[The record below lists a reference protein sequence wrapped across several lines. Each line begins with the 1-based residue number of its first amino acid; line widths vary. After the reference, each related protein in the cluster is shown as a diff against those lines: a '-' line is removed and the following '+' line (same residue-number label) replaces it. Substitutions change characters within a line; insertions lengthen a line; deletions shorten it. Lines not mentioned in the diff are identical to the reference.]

1 MNPLTHQFEET
12 GFRGAAHA
20 GSWYTSNAPQ
30 LTADLS
36 GWLSLVR
43 PRREDEEF
51 PVQGCK
57 AIIAPHAGYSHC
69 GETGAWAYKSID
81 PSTTRRVFVIGPS
94 HFWRIDNCA
103 LSRCHTY
110 DTPIGTLPVDTDVVV
125 SLYETGLF
133 RWMNLTRDEREHSI
147 EMQLPYLRRVCEGK
161 DIKIVPI
168 MVGDITKE
176 QELEYGRILAP
187 YLAEEGTVFI
197 ASSDFCHWGPDYYYT
212 FYFPKPNCAPS
223 EGYQTTRATPPE
235 KGYKI
240 WQSTTQLDHIGM
252 GILADQDRSALTAH
266 RDFHRYLV
274 ETDNS
279 ICGRHAIGILY
290 GALAHLEETTGRKK
304 FCNWV
309 KYDQSAQV
317 TKITDNSVSYAS
329 AWIKI

>member
-1 MNPLTHQFEET
+1 MI
-12 GFRGAAHA
+12 R
-20 GSWYTSNAPQ
+20 
-30 LTADLS
+30 
-36 GWLSLVR
+36 
-43 PRREDEEF
+43 
-51 PVQGCK
+51 
-57 AIIAPHAGYSHC
+57 
-69 GETGAWAYKSID
+69 
-81 PSTTRRVFVIGPS
+81 
-94 HFWRIDNCA
+94 
-103 LSRCHTY
+103 
-110 DTPIGTLPVDTDVVV
+110 
-125 SLYETGLF
+125 
-133 RWMNLTRDEREHSI
+133 
-147 EMQLPYLRRVCEGK
+147 K

-197 ASSDFCHWGPDYYYT
+197 ASSDFCHWSVFMAYLVLDNSTFLRRGPEYYYT
-212 FYFPKPNCAPS
+212 FYFPKPNCLPS
-223 EGYQTTRATPPE
+223 EGYQATRATPPE